1 MKTALLAAAFA
12 AYLLSILAIGAEDTL
27 YDRMGGAPVIAKIVD
42 QLLDLSMTDP
52 RTKRS
57 FAKINLKRLRAKL
70 NEQICM
76 LAKGPCEYSGDG
88 MKEVHAGL
96 DITDAEFDGLVEHTI
111 TAVDASGVGLREKNE
126 LLKMLAPMKRDV
138 VTK

>member
-1 MKTALLAAAFA
+1 MTP
-12 AYLLSILAIGAEDTL
+12 EDL
-27 YDRMGGAPVIAKIVD
+27 VDGLVD
-42 QLLDLSMTDP
+42 QLLDLSMADP

-76 LAKGPCEYSGDG
+76 LAKGPCQYSGDG

-96 DITDAEFDGLVEHTI
+96 DITDAEFDGLF
-111 TAVDASGVGLREKNE
+111 DAILRVQTGVRETKHLRAAGLRLRQE
-126 LLKMLAPMKRDV
+126 
-138 VTK
+138 